1 MDKDSSRDKSV
12 VIVASP
18 LNALIDDQINK
29 LNALGV
35 CCASLCLCGEEAD
48 GGFEASFQETLWLS
62 PVTGHGFQNT
72 KWPAIS

>member
-18 LNALIDDQINK
+18 LNALIDDQRNK
-29 LNALGV
+29 LNAFGV

-48 GGFEASFQETLWLS
+48 GRFEASFQAIS